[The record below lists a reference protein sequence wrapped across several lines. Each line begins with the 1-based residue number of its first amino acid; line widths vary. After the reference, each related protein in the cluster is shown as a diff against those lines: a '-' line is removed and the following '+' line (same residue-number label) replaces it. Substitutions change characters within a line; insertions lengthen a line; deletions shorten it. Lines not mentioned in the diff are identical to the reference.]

1 MCIWL
6 NFKILGIELKDFM
19 NHASLDLTLE
29 PNKVNFITG
38 RNGAGKSSVIQ
49 VCHV

>member
-1 MCIWL
+1 
-6 NFKILGIELKDFM
+6 M

-49 VCHV
+49 VCVRYMYTKLFVGIH